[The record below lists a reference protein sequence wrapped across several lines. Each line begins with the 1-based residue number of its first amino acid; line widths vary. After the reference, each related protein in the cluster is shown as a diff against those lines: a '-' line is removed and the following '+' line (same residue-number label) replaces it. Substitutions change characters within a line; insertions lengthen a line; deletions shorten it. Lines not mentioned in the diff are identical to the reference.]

1 MRNHRAVNAAIIG
14 CVGLLLF
21 LVIVP
26 AARAEIFYDVAVK
39 GTYEDNVI
47 GLLSDKR
54 GGAAGVPATTGP
66 GPGMMGVATGQRM
79 GPGMSPGMGGNT
91 PQDTGVQS
99 KSDTSINLFA
109 DIGGSTEI
117 ASGMSAFLIGSAQHT
132 SYNSL
137 TEFNSTVGGLS
148 AGISKKMGDI
158 VTARL
163 ALSGGIKRYRDSVR
177 DSSAFGP
184 ALTVKE
190 QFTPSFWLKES
201 YYYEKNN
208 ADSSL
213 FTYNGNSAGIWAGY
227 LVLPKTTVLLGYNY
241 LVRDYDEPS
250 GFKVTANT
258 VSVGLEH
265 EFITKWFVDAQ
276 YDHQSSDS
284 NVAGTNTT
292 DNIFSLAVRYSY

>member
-1 MRNHRAVNAAIIG
+1 MRTHRAQNAAIIG
-14 CVGLLLF
+14 CTSLLLF
-21 LVIVP
+21 LIIVP
-26 AARAEIFYDVAVK
+26 AARGEIFYDVAIK

-54 GGAAGVPATTGP
+54 GGTAGVPATTGP
-66 GPGMMGVATGQRM
+66 GPGMMGVM
-79 GPGMSPGMGGNT
+79 GPGGMGPGMGGNT

-99 KSDTSINLFA
+99 KSDISLNLFA

-117 ASGMSAFLIGSAQHT
+117 ASGISAFLIGSAQHT

-137 TEFNSTVGGLS
+137 TEFDSTIGGLS
-148 AGISKKMGDI
+148 AGVDKKMGAF

-163 ALSGGIKRYRDSVR
+163 AINGSIKRYRDSAR

-184 ALTVKE
+184 ALAVKE

-208 ADSSL
+208 ADSAL
-213 FTYNGNSAGIWAGY
+213 FTYSGNSAGIWAGY

-241 LVRDYDEPS
+241 LVRDYDQPS
-250 GFKVTANT
+250 NFKVTANT
-258 VSVGLEH
+258 VSVGLEY
-265 EFITKWFVDAQ
+265 EFLAKWFVDAQ
-276 YDHQSSDS
+276 YDHQASDS